1 MIVLAV
7 GLHFLPFARAFDT
20 PMFTRLG
27 VVMTVLGGTGLLLGL
42 AWTATAAAVAAVVT
56 GLVMLVIITD
66 DALSD
71 RPGPQQ
77 A

>member
-27 VVMTVLGGTGLLLGL
+27 VVMTVPGGTGLLLGL
-42 AWTATAAAVAAVVT
+42 AWTQQR
-56 GLVMLVIITD
+56 
-66 DALSD
+66 
-71 RPGPQQ
+71 RPSRPWSP
-77 A
+77 AW